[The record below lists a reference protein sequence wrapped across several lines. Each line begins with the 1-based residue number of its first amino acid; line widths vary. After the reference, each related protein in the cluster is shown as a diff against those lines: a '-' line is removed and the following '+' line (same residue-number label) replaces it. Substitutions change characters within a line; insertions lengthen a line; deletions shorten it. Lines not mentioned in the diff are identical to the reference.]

1 MNQCASGH
9 KKSGRVRLKQYSK
22 AMEVKGKVHEISPVI
37 TVSDKFKKRELI
49 LEYAENPTY
58 PEYVKFEAVQ
68 DKVDLF
74 DKIKVGDQVELF
86 FNLRGRP
93 WTDKTGKTSYFN
105 TLSVWRLNAI
115 GSSESAAPEYAAPID
130 ISSAPGDDDLPF

>member
-1 MNQCASGH
+1 
-9 KKSGRVRLKQYSK
+9 
-22 AMEVKGKVHEISPVI
+22 MEVKGKVHEISQVI
-37 TVSDKFKKRELI
+37 TVSEKFKKRELI

-68 DKVDLF
+68 DKVNLF
-74 DKIKVGDQVELF
+74 DTIKVGDNVELF

-105 TLSVWRLNAI
+105 TLSVWRLTPLGAA
-115 GSSESAAPEYAAPID
+115 EAASAAPEYATPVDITAAPD
-130 ISSAPGDDDLPF
+130 DDDLPF

>member
-1 MNQCASGH
+1 
-9 KKSGRVRLKQYSK
+9 
-22 AMEVKGKVHEISPVI
+22 MEVKGKVHEISQVI
-37 TVSDKFKKRELI
+37 TVSEKFKKRELI

-68 DKVDLF
+68 DKVNLF
-74 DKIKVGDQVELF
+74 DNIKVGDNVELF

-105 TLSVWRLNAI
+105 TLSVWRLTPLGAAE
-115 GSSESAAPEYAAPID
+115 GGSAAPEYASPVD
-130 ISSAPGDDDLPF
+130 ISAAPGDDDDLPF

>member
-1 MNQCASGH
+1 MDI
-9 KKSGRVRLKQYSK
+9 
-22 AMEVKGKVHEISPVI
+22 KGKVHEISAVI

-58 PEYVKFEAVQ
+58 PEFVKFEAVQ
-68 DKVDLF
+68 DKVNLF
-74 DKIKVGDQVELF
+74 DNIKVGDQVELF

-105 TLSVWRLNAI
+105 TLSVWRLTPL
-115 GSSESAAPEYAAPID
+115 GSGDTAAAAPEYAAPVD
-130 ISSAPGDDDLPF
+130 ISSAPDDDDLPF